1 MGVLRAG
8 ERGQATV
15 EAAFLIPVLF
25 TVLLLSVQ
33 PGMVLYDRMVMQAAA
48 SDACRLA
55 AVKTDAVG
63 DSSQAVEAFVRH
75 RLGAGKVKPLPFLG
89 AGALLLGMTD
99 DDGLLTVK
107 VRCERATQPEWV
119 AGSPQGLDPEAWIGA
134 WL

>member
-55 AVKTDAVG
+55 AIGWAP
-63 DSSQAVEAFVRH
+63 SRPSPAFTCTTEVA
-75 RLGAGKVKPLPFLG
+75 AG
-89 AGALLLGMTD
+89 
-99 DDGLLTVK
+99 
-107 VRCERATQPEWV
+107 RCPCKGRSVPRR
-119 AGSPQGLDPEAWIGA
+119 
-134 WL
+134 

>member
-33 PGMVLYDRMVMQAAA
+33 PGMVLYDRMVMRAAA

-63 DSSQAVEAFVRH
+63 DSSQAAIGWAPSRPSPAFTCTTEVA
-75 RLGAGKVKPLPFLG
+75 AG
-89 AGALLLGMTD
+89 
-99 DDGLLTVK
+99 
-107 VRCERATQPEWV
+107 RCPCKGTSVPR
-119 AGSPQGLDPEAWIGA
+119 G
-134 WL
+134 